1 MATATRDKV
10 QEILETVKTTQAINT
25 HDVKEMVRLQDLF
38 NVSALQ
44 VQQVMGQL
52 DREGKR
58 RLLWIVTTAAGYD
71 TFEFWLQ
78 HGVYTPWGEEIYK
91 SLERDF
97 CDAYDERFQEV
108 ADEHMKVLNRQ
119 RELDKR
125 EADLRYR
132 EGLAEMKAEKQA
144 GEKVRLL
151 RHQLQT
157 LQEELDRERAL
168 NRKAKRLAWLVKKYK
183 GDNCMNEMKGRCGYD
198 YRL

>member
-1 MATATRDKV
+1 MAMMIKKDKV

-119 RELDKR
+119 RELDKQEAELHSR

-132 EGLAEMKAEKQA
+132 EGVAVLKAEKQA
-144 GEKVRLL
+144 GEKVRAL
-151 RHQLQT
+151 RQQVER
-157 LQEELDRERAL
+157 LQEELEKERAL

-183 GDNCMNEMKGRCGYD
+183 RG
-198 YRL
+198 

>member
-1 MATATRDKV
+1 MAMMAEKKDKV

-119 RELDKR
+119 RELDKQEAELHSR

-132 EGLAEMKAEKQA
+132 EGLATLRAEKQA
-144 GEKVRLL
+144 GEKVRAL
-151 RHQLQT
+151 RQQVERLQK
-157 LQEELDRERAL
+157 ELETERAL
-168 NRKAKRLAWLVKKYK
+168 NRKAKRLARLVEK
-183 GDNCMNEMKGRCGYD
+183 
-198 YRL
+198 L